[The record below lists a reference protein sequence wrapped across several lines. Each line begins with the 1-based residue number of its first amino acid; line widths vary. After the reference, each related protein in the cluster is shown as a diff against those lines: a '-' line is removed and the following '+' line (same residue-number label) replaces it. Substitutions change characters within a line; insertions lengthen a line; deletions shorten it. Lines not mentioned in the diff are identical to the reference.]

1 MQGGISYKITDFKR
15 KEIYFNSMSEFVK
28 EINKEE
34 LLSEANRCL
43 KCKVAKCKK
52 ACPISTDIPTI
63 MNLFLEGNELEAG
76 KVLFE
81 NNPLSAICSVVC
93 PHENNCYG
101 NCVLG
106 MKKTPI
112 SFYKIEQYISGKYIS
127 ECEINNPTKNGM
139 KIAVIG
145 AGPAGISLSIFMAQK
160 GFDVTLMEAQDQ
172 IGGVLRYGI
181 PDFRLPRERVDAYRD
196 VLKRLGVAIKPN
208 CHIGSNLLL
217 EDMFIDGY
225 DAIFLAVGTAKPNRL
240 GLLGETLGHVHFAI
254 DFLKSPAAY
263 DLGKTVA
270 VIGAGNVAMDV
281 ARTALRQK
289 GVEKVILLNNRREED
304 VTATKVEY
312 AETLAEGVECKHLIS
327 VLRITEEGLVAV
339 DVDAIPIENG
349 ILYEENML
357 SRHNI
362 KADTVVLAIGQGPAS
377 TLSEKAQIA
386 TTLRGLF
393 VVDENGMTNIP
404 GVFAAG
410 DVVSGPKTV
419 VEAVAHSKKV
429 AEQMMKYC
437 CEKRK

>member
-1 MQGGISYKITDFKR
+1 
-15 KEIYFNSMSEFVK
+15 MSELIKKIDK
-28 EINKEE
+28 EQLIA
-34 LLSEANRCL
+34 EANRCL
-43 KCKVAKCKK
+43 KCKVARCKK

-63 MNLFLEGNELEAG
+63 MSLFLEGNEAEAG
-76 KVLFE
+76 KLMFE

-93 PHENNCYG
+93 PHENNCFG

-106 MKKTPI
+106 IKSTPI
-112 SFYKIEQYISGKYIS
+112 PFYKIEQYVSGEYINN
-127 ECEINNPTKNGM
+127 CEINHTENNGM
-139 KIAVIG
+139 RIAIIG
-145 AGPAGISLSIFMAQK
+145 AGPAGISMSIFMAQR
-160 GFDVTLMEAQDQ
+160 GFKVTLMEAEDQ

-181 PDFRLPRERVDAYRD
+181 PDFRLPREKVDAYRD
-196 VLKRLGVAIKPN
+196 VLRKLGVAVKPN
-208 CHIGSNLLL
+208 CHIGSNHLLL

-254 DFLKSPAAY
+254 DFLKSPKSY

-281 ARTALRQK
+281 ARTAIRQP

-312 AETLAEGVECKHLIS
+312 AETLADGVECKHLIS
-327 VLRITEEGLVAV
+327 VLRITDEGLIAV
-339 DVDAIPIENG
+339 DVDAVPTENG
-349 ILYEENML
+349 IMYEENML

-362 KADTVVLAIGQGPAS
+362 QADTVVLAIGQGPAS
-377 TLSEKAQIA
+377 TLSEKAEIA

-419 VEAVAHSKKV
+419 VEAVAHTKKV
-429 AEQMMKYC
+429 AEQMIKYC
-437 CEKRK
+437 YEKKK

>member
-1 MQGGISYKITDFKR
+1 MSQLI
-15 KEIYFNSMSEFVK
+15 KEIDK
-28 EINKEE
+28 DR

-43 KCKVAKCKK
+43 KCKVPRCKK
-52 ACPISTDIPTI
+52 NCPISTDIPTI
-63 MNLFLEGNELEAG
+63 INLFLDGQEREAG
-76 KVLFE
+76 RLLFE
-81 NNPLSAICSVVC
+81 NNPLSAICSIVC
-93 PHENNCYG
+93 PHEDNCYG

-106 MKKTPI
+106 IKQTSIP
-112 SFYKIEQYISGKYIS
+112 FYEIEQYVSGEYIKDFKIDPP
-127 ECEINNPTKNGM
+127 EKNGM

-145 AGPAGISLSIFMAQK
+145 AGPAGISMSIFMAQK
-160 GFDVTLMEAQDQ
+160 GFQVTLMEAQDQ

-196 VLKRLGVAIKPN
+196 VLRNLGVFVKPN

-225 DAIFLAVGTAKPNRL
+225 DAVFLAVGTAKPNRL

-254 DFLKSPAAY
+254 DFLKSAESY

-281 ARTALRQK
+281 ARTAVRQK
-289 GVEKVILLNNRREED
+289 GVERVILLNNRREED
-304 VTATKVEY
+304 VTATRIEY
-312 AETLAEGVECKHLIS
+312 AETLADGVECMHLMS
-327 VLRITEEGLVAV
+327 VLRITDDGLIAV
-339 DVDAIPIENG
+339 DVDAVPTENG
-349 ILYEENML
+349 VVYEENML

-362 KADTVVLAIGQGPAS
+362 NADTVILAIGQGPAG

-419 VEAVAHSKKV
+419 VEAVAHTKKV
-429 AEQMMKYC
+429 AEQMVKYC
-437 CEKRK
+437 YEKKNQSEK

>member
-1 MQGGISYKITDFKR
+1 
-15 KEIYFNSMSEFVK
+15 MSELIK
-28 EINKEE
+28 EVNKEE
-34 LLSEANRCL
+34 LLAEANRCL
-43 KCKVAKCKK
+43 KCKVPKCKK

-63 MNLFLEGNELEAG
+63 MKLFLDGNEDEAG

-106 MKKTPI
+106 IKKDPI
-112 SFYKIEQYISGKYIS
+112 SFFKIEQYISGNYVKS
-127 ECEINNPTKNGM
+127 REINRHEKNGM

-145 AGPAGISLSIFMAQK
+145 AGPAGISMSIFMAEK
-160 GFDVTLMEAQDQ
+160 GFDVTLMEAQNQ

-196 VLKRLGVAIKPN
+196 VLRRLGVTVKPN

-254 DFLKSPAAY
+254 DFLKSPSSY

-270 VIGAGNVAMDV
+270 VIGVGNVAMDV
-281 ARTALRQK
+281 ARTALRQE
-289 GVEKVILLNNRREED
+289 GVENVMLLNNRGEEGI
-304 VTATKVEY
+304 TATKVEY
-312 AETLAEGVECKHLIS
+312 EETLEEGAEFKHLIS
-327 VLRITEEGLVAV
+327 VLRITEDGLIAV
-339 DVDAIPIENG
+339 DVDAIQTENG
-349 ILYEENML
+349 IVYEENML

-362 KADTVVLAIGQGPAS
+362 KADSVILAIGQGPSS
-377 TLSEKAQIA
+377 TLSEKADIE
-386 TTLRGLF
+386 TNLRGLF

-410 DVVSGPKTV
+410 DVVSGPRTV
-419 VEAVAHSKKV
+419 VQAVAHTKMVS
-429 AEQMMKYC
+429 EQIIKYC
-437 CEKRK
+437 YEKRNK

>member
-1 MQGGISYKITDFKR
+1 MSQLI
-15 KEIYFNSMSEFVK
+15 KEIDK
-28 EINKEE
+28 DR

-43 KCKVAKCKK
+43 KCKVPRCKK
-52 ACPISTDIPTI
+52 NCPISTDIPTI
-63 MNLFLEGNELEAG
+63 INLFLDGQEREAG
-76 KVLFE
+76 RLLFE
-81 NNPLSAICSVVC
+81 NNPLSAICSIVC
-93 PHENNCYG
+93 PHEDNCYG

-106 MKKTPI
+106 IKQTPI
-112 SFYKIEQYISGKYIS
+112 PFYQIEQYISGEYIN
-127 ECEINNPTKNGM
+127 ERRLNHPEKNGM

-145 AGPAGISLSIFMAQK
+145 AGPAGISMSIFMAQK
-160 GFDVTLMEAQDQ
+160 GFQVTLMEAQDQ

-196 VLKRLGVAIKPN
+196 VLRNLGVFVKPN

-225 DAIFLAVGTAKPNRL
+225 DAVFLAVGTAKPNRL

-254 DFLKSPAAY
+254 DFLKSAESY

-281 ARTALRQK
+281 ARTAVRQK
-289 GVEKVILLNNRREED
+289 GVERVILLNNRREED
-304 VTATKVEY
+304 VTATRIEY
-312 AETLAEGVECKHLIS
+312 AETLADGVECMHLMS
-327 VLRITEEGLVAV
+327 VLRITDDGLIAV
-339 DVDAIPIENG
+339 DVDAVPSETG
-349 ILYEENML
+349 IVYEENML

-362 KADTVVLAIGQGPAS
+362 KADTVILAIGQGPAG

-419 VEAVAHSKKV
+419 VEAVAHTKKV
-429 AEQMMKYC
+429 AEQMVKYC
-437 CEKRK
+437 YEKKNQSEK

>member
-1 MQGGISYKITDFKR
+1 
-15 KEIYFNSMSEFVK
+15 MSELIK
-28 EINKEE
+28 EVNKEE
-34 LLSEANRCL
+34 LLAEANRCL
-43 KCKVAKCKK
+43 KCKVPKCKK

-63 MNLFLEGNELEAG
+63 MKLFLDGNEDEAG

-106 MKKTPI
+106 IKKNPI
-112 SFYKIEQYISGKYIS
+112 SFFKIEQYISGNYVKS
-127 ECEINNPTKNGM
+127 REINRPEKNGM

-145 AGPAGISLSIFMAQK
+145 AGPAGISMSIFMAEK
-160 GFDVTLMEAQDQ
+160 GFDVTLMEAQNQ

-196 VLKRLGVAIKPN
+196 VLRRLGVTVKPN

-254 DFLKSPAAY
+254 DFLKSPSSY

-270 VIGAGNVAMDV
+270 VIGVGNVAMDV
-281 ARTALRQK
+281 ARTALRQE
-289 GVEKVILLNNRREED
+289 GVEKVMLLNNRGEEGI
-304 VTATKVEY
+304 TATKVEY
-312 AETLAEGVECKHLIS
+312 EETLEEGAEFKHLIS
-327 VLRITEEGLVAV
+327 VLRITEDGLIAV
-339 DVDAIPIENG
+339 DVDAIQTENG
-349 ILYEENML
+349 IVYEENML

-362 KADTVVLAIGQGPAS
+362 KADSVILAIGQGPAS
-377 TLSEKAQIA
+377 TLSEKADIE
-386 TTLRGLF
+386 TNLRGLF

-410 DVVSGPKTV
+410 DVVSGPRTV
-419 VEAVAHSKKV
+419 VQAVAHTKMVS
-429 AEQMMKYC
+429 EQIIKYC
-437 CEKRK
+437 YEKRNK

>member
-1 MQGGISYKITDFKR
+1 
-15 KEIYFNSMSEFVK
+15 MSELVK
-28 EINKEE
+28 EINKEA
-34 LLSEANRCL
+34 LLAEANRCL
-43 KCKVAKCKK
+43 KCKVPKCQK
-52 ACPISTDIPTI
+52 ACPIATDIPAI
-63 MNLFLEGNELEAG
+63 MKLFLEGNEREAG

-101 NCVLG
+101 SCVLG

-112 SFYKIEQYISGKYIS
+112 AFYKIEQYLSGEYVS
-127 ECEINNPTKNGM
+127 HYEAQCAEKNGM
-139 KIAVIG
+139 KVAVIG
-145 AGPAGISLSIFMAQK
+145 AGPAGISMSILLAQK
-160 GFDVTLMEAQDQ
+160 GFRVTLMEAQDK

-181 PDFRLPRERVDAYRD
+181 PAFRLPRERVDAYRD
-196 VLKRLGVAIKPN
+196 VLKRMGVCVKPN

-225 DAIFLAVGTAKPNRL
+225 DAIFLAVGTAQPNRL

-254 DFLKSPAAY
+254 DFLKAPEAY

-304 VTATKVEY
+304 VTATKQEFS
-312 AETLAEGVECKHLIS
+312 ETLAEGVDVRHLLS
-327 VLRITEEGLVAV
+327 VLRITEDGVIAV
-339 DVDAIPIENG
+339 DVDATVNETG
-349 ILYEENML
+349 VTYEENM
-357 SRHNI
+357 SSCHNI
-362 KADTVVLAIGQGPAS
+362 AADTVVLAIGQGPAS
-377 TLSEKAQIA
+377 TLSEKAQIT

-419 VEAVAHSKKV
+419 VEAVAHTKKV
-429 AEQMMKYC
+429 AEHIIRYC
-437 CEKRK
+437 YNKKK

>member
-1 MQGGISYKITDFKR
+1 MEMT
-15 KEIYFNSMSEFVK
+15 K
-28 EINKEE
+28 EINKEA
-34 LLSEANRCL
+34 LLAEANRCL
-43 KCKVAKCKK
+43 KCKVPKCKK

-63 MNLFLEGNELEAG
+63 MKLFLDGNEAEAG

-101 NCVLG
+101 NCILG
-106 MKKTPI
+106 IKQTPI
-112 SFYKIEQYISGKYIS
+112 SFYKIEQYISGKYIADY
-127 ECEINNPTKNGM
+127 EAQCAEKNGM
-139 KIAVIG
+139 KVAVIG
-145 AGPAGISLSIFMAQK
+145 AGPAGISMSIFLAQR
-160 GFDVTLMEAQDQ
+160 GFQVTLMEAQDK

-196 VLKRLGVAIKPN
+196 VLKRMGICVKPN

-225 DAIFLAVGTAKPNRL
+225 DAIFLAVGTAQPNRL

-254 DFLKSPAAY
+254 DFLKAPAAY
-263 DLGKTVA
+263 DLGKTVV

-289 GVEKVILLNNRREED
+289 GVEKVMLLNNRREED
-304 VTATKVEY
+304 VTATKQEFS
-312 AETLAEGVECKHLIS
+312 ETLAEGVEFKHLMS
-327 VLRITEEGLVAV
+327 VLRITEEGVIAV
-339 DVDAIPIENG
+339 DVDVTAGENG
-349 ILYEENML
+349 VIYEENML
-357 SRHNI
+357 SRHHI
-362 KADTVVLAIGQGPAS
+362 QADTVVLAIGQGPAS
-377 TLSEKAQIA
+377 MLSERAQIA

-419 VEAVAHSKKV
+419 VEAVAHTKKV
-429 AEQMMKYC
+429 AEHIVNYC
-437 CEKRK
+437 NSKKQNR

>member
-1 MQGGISYKITDFKR
+1 MHCIGHKKQR
-15 KEIYFNSMSEFVK
+15 VQKENNMSELMK
-28 EINKEE
+28 EVNQEALLKE
-34 LLSEANRCL
+34 AARCL
-43 KCKVAKCKK
+43 KCKVPKCRK

-63 MNLFLEGNELEAG
+63 MNLFLEGNEREAG
-76 KVLFE
+76 RVLFE
-81 NNPLSAICSVVC
+81 NNPLSAICSIVC
-93 PHENNCYG
+93 PHENNCHG

-106 MKKTPI
+106 IKQTPI
-112 SFYKIEQYISGKYIS
+112 SFYQIEQYVSGKYIKDCRIDPP
-127 ECEINNPTKNGM
+127 EKNGM

-145 AGPAGISLSIFMAQK
+145 AGPAGISMSIFMAQK
-160 GFDVTLMEAQDQ
+160 GFQVTLMEAQDQ

-181 PDFRLPRERVDAYRD
+181 PDFRLPRERVDAYKE
-196 VLKRLGVAIKPN
+196 VLRRLGVSVKPN

-254 DFLKSPAAY
+254 DFLKSPKAY

-281 ARTALRQK
+281 ARTAMRQQ

-304 VTATKVEY
+304 VTATKTEY
-312 AETLAEGVECKHLIS
+312 AETLEEGVVCMHLIS
-327 VLRITEEGLVAV
+327 VLRITEDGLVAV
-339 DVDAIPIENG
+339 DVDAVPGENG
-349 ILYEENML
+349 IHYEENML
-357 SRHNI
+357 SRHTI
-362 KADTVVLAIGQGPAS
+362 EADSVILAIGQGPADAF
-377 TLSEKAQIA
+377 SEKAQIA

-419 VEAVAHSKKV
+419 VEAVAHTKKV
-429 AEQMMKYC
+429 AEQMVKYC
-437 CEKRK
+437 YEKKEKVKT